1 MDSILTGIFFSTWQ
15 EIIMSLKQ
23 GSLDAGD
30 AKKFKIPSIY
40 QSQTTNPNLN
50 TYLKLIKMGI
60 ANNNTLSST
69 YVLRLTTGYN
79 FIRVN
84 LHIRANNQLIR
95 TIVLVNI
102 ILKQEEYSTKKN
114 KSEEISITTGKN
126 NLFLG
131 TNTNEAKKVIENEVF
146 RFLSEYTYS

>member
-1 MDSILTGIFFSTWQ
+1 MALQ
-15 EIIMSLKQ
+15 VSL
-23 GSLDAGD
+23 GSSDME
-30 AKKFKIPSIY
+30 KKFGVENIY
-40 QSQTTNPNLN
+40 TSQTTNPNLN
-50 TYLKLIKMGI
+50 KYLKLIMIGI
-60 ANNNTLSST
+60 ENNNTLSSI
-69 YVLRLTTGYN
+69 YVLRSMIGNN

-131 TNTNEAKKVIENEVF
+131 TNSNKAKEVIKNEVC
-146 RFLSEYTYS
+146 RFLSEYTYP